1 MPGGFLHVPSSNHWS
16 DLDEETASLCLASHL
31 GFYNALRTANPLSQ
45 RRPYFFSLLPD
56 MLIRPTEMKATAK
69 SR

>member
-1 MPGGFLHVPSSNHWS
+1 MPSSNHWS
-16 DLDEETASLCLASHL
+16 DLDEETASCSLASHL
-31 GFYNALRTANPLSQ
+31 RIYNGLRTANPLNQ
-45 RRPYFFSLLPD
+45 QRPYFFSLVPD